1 MNKFIKSMLSG
12 SNNVSS
18 KRISG
23 MILILVFVLGTIY
36 ATFITRELTNS
47 AITLLTTSAYLGT
60 GLLMGTLF
68 EKFKKL

>member
-1 MNKFIKSMLSG
+1 MSFIKNMLSG
-12 SNNVSS
+12 DSEISS
-18 KRISG
+18 KRTSG

-60 GLLMGTLF
+60 VLLGITLV
-68 EKFKKL
+68 EKLKKL